1 MADQPKP
8 LAWATIYSQLGRE
21 DMVEVGPANPE
32 RERQAETWG
41 WSHRRVPLVELPSDQ
56 LLVPVALLKDIE
68 MTWRLWDRHA
78 KPFNELGERKVI
90 EGLEELRSLLQRATK
105 A

>member
-8 LAWATIYSQLGRE
+8 LSWATIYSQHGRE
-21 DMVEVGPANPE
+21 DMVEVGPAKPE

-41 WSHRRVPLVELPSDQ
+41 WSHRRVPLVEIPADQ

-68 MTWRLWDRHA
+68 MTWRLWDRNA
-78 KPFNELGERKVI
+78 KPFNELGERKVR